1 MFKGLSS
8 LLFLYYTF
16 FTLLLGLEAA
26 RKLQREGRVR
36 HIGFSTHATPDL
48 ILEAVRTDE
57 FDYMNVH
64 WYFVN
69 DLNWQAVTEASQ
81 RDMGLFII
89 SPNDKGGKLYDPPQ
103 KLVGLCA
110 PVSPMVFNDLY
121 CLSRPEVHTLSLGAA
136 RPSDF
141 DEHLKALEHY
151 DSMADVV
158 APIEGRLRSEMERVL
173 GVDWC
178 RDWWRG
184 IPEYVDL
191 PGQVNVVETLRLW
204 TYAKSLDLVGWGKM
218 RYNLLGNA
226 EHWFPGENVAKLDG
240 RSLISKLS
248 HSPFADRIDSIL
260 QEAHSIMFEAPKK
273 RLSQS

>member
-1 MFKGLSS
+1 
-8 LLFLYYTF
+8 
-16 FTLLLGLEAA
+16 
-26 RKLQREGRVR
+26 
-36 HIGFSTHATPDL
+36 
-48 ILEAVRTDE
+48 
-57 FDYMNVH
+57 
-64 WYFVN
+64 
-69 DLNWQAVTEASQ
+69 
-81 RDMGLFII
+81 
-89 SPNDKGGKLYDPPQ
+89 
-103 KLVGLCA
+103 
-110 PVSPMVFNDLY
+110 
-121 CLSRPEVHTLSLGAA
+121 
-136 RPSDF
+136 
-141 DEHLKALEHY
+141 
-151 DSMADVV
+151 
-158 APIEGRLRSEMERVL
+158 MERVL